1 MELFDVI
8 VVGAGPAGAVAARSL
23 AAQGLSVL
31 VMERH
36 SFPRTKPCA
45 GWVSPLVFDL
55 TGVTPEQYATH
66 ATLVSFSSLI
76 IWDGKDIG
84 REVAFDRVKGYGVIR
99 SEFDAFLASLM
110 KNARLLEGARAIDID
125 RHGSSVVINGRY
137 RAPFV
142 IGAGG
147 HLCPVARKFG
157 QIRPDERYITAVVSE
172 TRLGREVINSL
183 TLHPDIP
190 QIIFNDDFSGYG
202 WYFPKG
208 DYLNIGVG
216 TTSAGRLGT
225 YRDALIVRL
234 RKRGMLPDHKRYPL
248 NGFFGHAYKLMRL
261 SPRRL
266 CSDGILLAGDA
277 AGVAY
282 NMSGEGIGP
291 AIFSGLCA
299 AEVVI
304 GASGD
309 YSSQSLAGYPERLYA
324 RFGPPYSERLTSAFS
339 SISGFVSPAIRLF
352 AVGSRAARR
361 HLVADRWFFRD

>member
-8 VVGAGPAGAVAARSL
+8 VVGAGPAGSSAARSL
-23 AAQGLSVL
+23 SAQGLSVL

-45 GWVSPLVFDL
+45 GWVSPLVFEM
-55 TGVTPEQYATH
+55 TGVTPEQYAAR

-76 IWDGKDIG
+76 VLDRKGVG

-99 SEFDAFLASLM
+99 LEFDAFLASLM

-125 RHGSSVVINGRY
+125 RHGSSVVINGQY
-137 RAPFV
+137 KAPLV

-147 HLCPVARKFG
+147 HRCPVARKFG
-157 QIRPDERYITAVVSE
+157 QTRPDERYITAVVSE

-183 TLHPDIP
+183 TPHPDIP

-216 TTSAGRLGT
+216 TTSAGRLGA
-225 YRDALIVRL
+225 YRDALIARL
-234 RKRGMLPDHKRYPL
+234 EKRGMLPDQRRYPL
-248 NGFFGHAYKLMRL
+248 SRFSGHAYKLMRV

-266 CSDGILLAGDA
+266 STDGILLAGDA

-304 GASGD
+304 GARGN
-309 YSSQSLAGYPERLYA
+309 YSWQSLAAYPERLYA
-324 RFGPPYSERLTSAFS
+324 RFGTPYPRGLTSAIS
-339 SISGFVSPAIRLF
+339 SISGLLSPAVRLF
-352 AVGSRAARR
+352 AVGSRASRR
-361 HLVADRWFFRD
+361 YVVADRWFFRD